1 MAKVVMDAGHGGSD
15 PGAVSD
21 GRREKDDNLALA
33 LAVGSILAENG
44 VDVVSGGTK
53 CHMFTLDL
61 SKQKY
66 SGKEY
71 ANILENHHITVNK
84 NSIPNDPRSFT
95 ETSGVRIGV
104 AAETTRGRKEE
115 FFEELAFEMIQLLK
129 K

>member
-1 MAKVVMDAGHGGSD
+1 MHVIAAKAQCFYEALQPTFYDYAKQIILNANLMANTFM
-15 PGAVSD
+15 
-21 GRREKDDNLALA
+21 
-33 LAVGSILAENG
+33 ENG

-115 FFEELAFEMIQLLK
+115 FFEELAFEMIQVLK

>member
-1 MAKVVMDAGHGGSD
+1 MVEQNV
-15 PGAVSD
+15 
-21 GRREKDDNLALA
+21 
-33 LAVGSILAENG
+33 I
-44 VDVVSGGTK
+44 
-53 CHMFTLDL
+53 CLDL

-95 ETSGVRIGV
+95 TSQVLSGV
-104 AAETTRGRKEE
+104 AAETTRGRKKSF

-129 K
+129 KVKYFYF